1 MSTGGHTDVH
11 HGEIREYQTDMSIE
25 FSLPNIGEGVESAD
39 IAEIL
44 VSVGDVITADQPVME
59 LETEKAVVEL
69 PCPHAG
75 RIEELL
81 VAPGDTV
88 QVGQPILKI
97 DESQSGTSAAASSQE
112 SKSAQEEAASEPP
125 AKSQEAVATEEAA
138 PSGASGESFEFKLPN
153 LGEGVETAD
162 IAEVLVKEGDTVE
175 AEQPVMELETEKAV
189 VELPCPQ
196 AGTISKIHVGEGD
209 TVSVG
214 QLIMTLAGSGA
225 GAASQ
230 PAPPSQQKP
239 SSPAREAE
247 LVSAEESRPTSPAQ
261 NGEAAQGTGSSA
273 DNGQDVPVPAA
284 PSTRRLARQ
293 LGVDLRQVSGT
304 GRGGR
309 ITQDD
314 VQAFVKQQ
322 LRGGQA
328 LSRPVSHDGAG
339 GGLMGGSLAP
349 PPLPDF
355 SRFGPVDREKMNKLS
370 RTAAE
375 NLTASWNVIPHVTQ
389 HDRADITDLEAA
401 RKRFGQS
408 VGKDGPRVTMTA
420 IVMKALTKCLQ
431 GFPKFNSSLD
441 PETNEIVYK
450 RYFHIGCAV
459 DTPNGLVV
467 PVIRDCD
474 SKSILDIAQELGELA
489 AKARD
494 RKLSIESMQGA
505 TCTVTNLGGIGGV
518 GFTPIVNYPE
528 VCILGMSR
536 GQQELQMI
544 DGEVKQRLMLPL
556 SLSYDHRVINGAD
569 AARFLVTL
577 TKLLADPFQGSTI
590 PRVLAIASVTLSFLL
605 HVAATAHSQETDGDL
620 DSSPSLSDPRLL
632 IERVEELPEEVTN
645 SGEWQSFSAPELA
658 ERLAEIDE
666 RTEANRSTIAFL
678 ESATYR
684 ALVSNTELLNGE
696 CEFQVARR
704 GNAPTFLDWSES
716 NIALHDMRWE
726 EGRAAWGAAPDGR
739 QLLLVD
745 RPSGLL
751 TAGWSRRGESILDR
765 VTFDIRLPSSMRSTL
780 ILQVRDRYTLES
792 SAGLVRPPEP
802 APQPGWNL
810 WTIDLGRRS
819 ECRIRIGVQASD
831 RTHPLLAC
839 ETATVYSVR
848 RDGLHLQAD
857 YAIEVHDAPLPEI
870 TFEVPRGVE
879 NVRATLN
886 GVPVSTTRETIQ
898 GAQLFHV
905 KIHDLPL
912 GQRGSIRIRGFSP
925 IRWSTG
931 MPTLPRIHLR
941 DGIVLGETLSL
952 IVEHPLEVQDIRA
965 SGWRQMSLSA
975 DDAREIWSFRA
986 TDFDPTIAVS

>member
-355 SRFGPVDREKMNKLS
+355 SRFGP
-370 RTAAE
+370 
-375 NLTASWNVIPHVTQ
+375 
-389 HDRADITDLEAA
+389 
-401 RKRFGQS
+401 RFGQS

-726 EGRAAWGAAPDGR
+726 EGRAAWG
-739 QLLLVD
+739 
-745 RPSGLL
+745 
-751 TAGWSRRGESILDR
+751 
-765 VTFDIRLPSSMRSTL
+765 
-780 ILQVRDRYTLES
+780 
-792 SAGLVRPPEP
+792 
-802 APQPGWNL
+802 
-810 WTIDLGRRS
+810 
-819 ECRIRIGVQASD
+819 
-831 RTHPLLAC
+831 
-839 ETATVYSVR
+839 
-848 RDGLHLQAD
+848 
-857 YAIEVHDAPLPEI
+857 
-870 TFEVPRGVE
+870 
-879 NVRATLN
+879 
-886 GVPVSTTRETIQ
+886 
-898 GAQLFHV
+898 
-905 KIHDLPL
+905 
-912 GQRGSIRIRGFSP
+912 
-925 IRWSTG
+925 
-931 MPTLPRIHLR
+931 
-941 DGIVLGETLSL
+941 
-952 IVEHPLEVQDIRA
+952 
-965 SGWRQMSLSA
+965 
-975 DDAREIWSFRA
+975 
-986 TDFDPTIAVS
+986 